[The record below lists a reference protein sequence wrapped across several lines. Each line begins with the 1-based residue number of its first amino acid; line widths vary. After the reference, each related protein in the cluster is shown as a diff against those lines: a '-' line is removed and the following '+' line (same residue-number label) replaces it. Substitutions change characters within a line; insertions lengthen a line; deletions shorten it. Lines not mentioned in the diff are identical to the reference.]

1 MLLEPDEPHPVGTRR
16 CDSSS
21 PVVFVCEH
29 AGNLLPRRCGDL
41 GVSQRDMA
49 RHIAWDVGAFR
60 VAELLAERFDAPLVW
75 QRYSRLV
82 IDCNRHL
89 GAPSLI
95 PETSEATPIP
105 GNARLLQGERLAR
118 IAEIWQPFQDAVA
131 ALLAR
136 RAERGLPTLL
146 VAMHSFTP
154 VYLGRARPWH
164 VGFLPGAIAW
174 PSLRLHDALKPNGAL
189 TVVLDQPYRI
199 DEYDQTIPVH
209 GDARQIPSTLVEIR
223 NDLIADEV
231 GCREWSE
238 LLGDALHSLLETA
251 SPVAPAL
258 QGQLL

>member
-1 MLLEPDEPHPVGTRR
+1 MFLDPDEPHPVGSRR
-16 CDSSS
+16 CDASS
-21 PVVFVCEH
+21 PVVFICEH

-41 GVSQRDMA
+41 GLSERDMA

-60 VAELLAERFDAPLVW
+60 VAELLAERFEAPLVW

-95 PETSEATPIP
+95 PETSEATQVP
-105 GNARLLQGERLAR
+105 GNFRLFQNERRAR
-118 IAEIWQPFQDAVA
+118 IAEIWQPFQDAVG
-131 ALLAR
+131 ALLER

-146 VAMHSFTP
+146 VAVHSFTP

-174 PSLRLHDALKPNGAL
+174 PSLALYDALKPGGTL
-189 TVVLDQPYRI
+189 TVALDQPYRI

-223 NDLIADEV
+223 NDLIADEA
-231 GCREWSE
+231 GCLEWCG
-238 LLGDALHSLLETA
+238 LLGDAIDSVLETA
-251 SPVAPAL
+251 APAAAAF
-258 QGQLL
+258 

>member
-1 MLLEPDEPHPVGTRR
+1 MLLEPDEPHPVGSRR

-89 GAPSLI
+89 SAPSLI

-154 VYLGRARPWH
+154 VYLGRTRPWH

-174 PSLRLHDALKPNGAL
+174 PSLGLHDALKPNGAL

>member
-1 MLLEPDEPHPVGTRR
+1 MLIEPDEPRPVGSSR
-16 CDSSS
+16 CNSSS

-41 GVSQRDMA
+41 GVSKQERA

-105 GNARLLQGERLAR
+105 GNFRLFQSERLAR
-118 IAEIWQPFQDAVA
+118 IAEIWQPFQDEVA
-131 ALLAR
+131 ALLER

-154 VYLGRARPWH
+154 VYLGRTRPWH
-164 VGFLPGAIAW
+164 IGFLPGAIAW
-174 PSLRLHDALKPNGAL
+174 PSLALHDALERRGGL
-189 TVVLDQPYRI
+189 TVALDQPYRI
-199 DEYDQTIPVH
+199 DEHDQTIPVH

-223 NDLIADEV
+223 NDLISDES
-231 GCREWSE
+231 GCREWCE
-238 LLGDALHSLLETA
+238 LLGDAIDGVLQA
-251 SPVAPAL
+251 AAPAAPAL
-258 QGQLL
+258 

>member
-136 RAERGLPTLL
+136 RAEGGLPTLL

-174 PSLRLHDALKPNGAL
+174 PSLGLHDALKPNGAL

>member
-1 MLLEPDEPHPVGTRR
+1 MLLEPDEPHPVGSRR

-41 GVSQRDMA
+41 GLSQRDMA

-174 PSLRLHDALKPNGAL
+174 PSLGLHDALKPNGAL

>member
-1 MLLEPDEPHPVGTRR
+1 MLIEPDEPHPVGSRR

-41 GVSQRDMA
+41 GLSQQDMA

-60 VAELLAERFDAPLVW
+60 VAELLAERFGAPLIW

-105 GNARLLQGERLAR
+105 GNFRLFQSERLAR
-118 IAEIWQPFQDAVA
+118 IAEIWQPFQDEVG
-131 ALLAR
+131 ALLER

-154 VYLGRARPWH
+154 VYLGQTRPWH
-164 VGFLPGAIAW
+164 IGFLPGAIAW
-174 PSLRLHDALKPNGAL
+174 PSLALYEALKPTGRL
-189 TVVLDQPYRI
+189 TVALDQPYRI
-199 DEYDQTIPVH
+199 DEYDQTIPIH
-209 GDARQIPSTLVEIR
+209 GDARQIPATLVEIR
-223 NDLIADEV
+223 NDLIADEA
-231 GCREWSE
+231 GCREWCA
-238 LLGDALHSLLETA
+238 LLGDALDGVLETA
-251 SPVAPAL
+251 SPAASAL
-258 QGQLL
+258 

>member
-174 PSLRLHDALKPNGAL
+174 PSLGLHDALKPNGAL

>member
-174 PSLRLHDALKPNGAL
+174 PSLGLHDALKPNGAL

-209 GDARQIPSTLVEIR
+209 GAARQIPSTLVEIR